1 VIRFIIHV
9 EQIYYLV
16 KIAYHCFSCDKN
28 ITDIETAEEHSKS
41 LGHEVNEMIQ
51 RASED
56 GDSFLT

>member
-16 KIAYHCFSCDKN
+16 KMAYHCFSCDKN
-28 ITDIETAEEHSKS
+28 ITDRDSREHSKS

-51 RASED
+51 RANED
-56 GDSFLT
+56 GDSFLV